1 MEPIVSA
8 IAREVGR
15 LPGLFAFAVGGS
27 STRQVGGTDAASDI
41 DLYAFVQG
49 PLEREARETLIEA
62 LGVSE
67 RQDLGVDY
75 WGASDQWVDPGS
87 GRHIDLMYFEPEWMR
102 QEIEGVLDQ
111 HRVRLGYTTSFCY
124 TMAHATSVLD
134 PHGWLTQMRRKCRE
148 PYPELL
154 REKIV
159 AANHRAMRGILSS
172 YEAQIRKA
180 AARGDLV
187 SLNHR
192 IAALVASYFDIVFA
206 VNRRLHPGEK
216 RLVALAQDLCPQR
229 PEGMEGDLEAVL
241 ASAASAVEVL
251 RAVTRL
257 LDRLDEF
264 ARAYAP

>member
-1 MEPIVSA
+1 MEPIVRS

-15 LPGLFAFAVGGS
+15 LDGLVAFAVGGS
-27 STRQVGGTDAASDI
+27 STRQVAGTDAASDI
-41 DLYAFVQG
+41 DLYVFVQR
-49 PLEREARETLIEA
+49 PLEREAREALIAA

-87 GRHIDLMYFEPEWMR
+87 GRHIDLMYFEAPWMR

-124 TMAHATSVLD
+124 TMAHATSILD
-134 PHGWLTQMRRKCRE
+134 PHGWLAKMRSKCRE
-148 PYPELL
+148 PYPEVL
-154 REKIV
+154 REKII
-159 AANHRAMRGILSS
+159 AANHRAIRGILSS

-192 IAALVASYFDIVFA
+192 VAALVASYFDILFA
-206 VNRRLHPGEK
+206 VNRQLHPGEK
-216 RLVALAQDLCPQR
+216 RLIALAKDLCPRR
-229 PEGMEGDLEAVL
+229 PEGMEGGLTAVL
-241 ASAASAVEVL
+241 TAAASAAEVM
-251 RAVTRL
+251 RPVTRL

-264 ARAYAP
+264 VGAFA